1 MENRNFNLVERIV
14 LLLKQYFMSISNLF
28 FPLDNNRVF
37 VFIPSRVKNS
47 VNTLRVFRNQT
58 LNNL

>member
-1 MENRNFNLVERIV
+1 MENRNFNLVERTA
-14 LLLKQYFMSISNLF
+14 LLLKQYFISISNLF
-28 FPLDNNRVF
+28 SPLDNNRVF

-47 VNTLRVFRNQT
+47 VNTLRVFTNQT